1 MSGAK
6 PKLLIAEDD
15 PFMISLLSKAF
26 SEEGF
31 EVVFANNG
39 DEAVRQFGETDPD
52 ILVFDIMMPGKNGV
66 DALREIRGLPKGKD
80 TPAIILT
87 NLDDAPTVSAA
98 QDLNVRAYLV
108 KANTQLSEI
117 VNKVKQVLGEVTGVR
132 D

>member
-1 MSGAK
+1 M
-6 PKLLIAEDD
+6 
-15 PFMISLLSKAF
+15 
-26 SEEGF
+26 
-31 EVVFANNG
+31 
-39 DEAVRQFGETDPD
+39 
-52 ILVFDIMMPGKNGV
+52 
-66 DALREIRGLPKGKD
+66 
-80 TPAIILT
+80 LT